1 MWRFKCFPVCVLTDK
16 ISILFYLQARIKNT
30 AFSARTEVFQK
41 FYSTT
46 RLSFGIGLPGQ
57 LDRVTLPKIWQL
69 RPLFCNNCLPG
80 TCPCPSTPP
89 TCPFSRPSSR
99 NTGPE
104 RESVLSRWLAG
115 LRETGRCK
123 KGDRCTAPN
132 YRPISLQ
139 ITFDKLNR
147 VRVIPEKNTVFCL
160 LFS

>member
-1 MWRFKCFPVCVLTDK
+1 M
-16 ISILFYLQARIKNT
+16 
-30 AFSARTEVFQK
+30 RTEVFQK

-104 RESVLSRWLAG
+104 RESVSSRWLAG

-123 KGDRCTAPN
+123 KGYRCTASN
-132 YRPISLQ
+132 YRPISLH

-147 VRVIPEKNTVFCL
+147 VRANPEKTRYFVHYFLKTYQYYFSIFKHLVMCGK
-160 LFS
+160 LF